1 MVAVVFP
8 NPNKGL
14 ISLGISMSSSLYGR
28 LQVGRKTLK
37 AGQNIDNWLPH
48 MYLDLGQEPRDNGQ
62 QPEQSRSCSLLRQP
76 RTLYLGS
83 PHGTPTVDISPPSL
97 AQGPAVAGIQL
108 GPASVSPA
116 LPWGRKKEASWKFRK
131 RKAKKEPT
139 IGPN

>member
-1 MVAVVFP
+1 
-8 NPNKGL
+8 
-14 ISLGISMSSSLYGR
+14 MSSSRYGR

-48 MYLDLGQEPRDNGQ
+48 MYLDLEQEPRDNGQ
-62 QPEQSRSCSLLRQP
+62 QPEQSRSCSLLRQR
-76 RTLYLGS
+76 RTLYLGR
-83 PHGTPTVDISPPSL
+83 PRVTPLVDT
-97 AQGPAVAGIQL
+97 QGPAVAGIQL
-108 GPASVSPA
+108 GPASVAPA